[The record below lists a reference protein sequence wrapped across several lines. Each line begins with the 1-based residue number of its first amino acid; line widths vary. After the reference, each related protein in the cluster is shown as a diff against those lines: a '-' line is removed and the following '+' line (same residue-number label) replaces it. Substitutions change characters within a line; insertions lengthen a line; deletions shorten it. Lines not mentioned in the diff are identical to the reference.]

1 MISFS
6 DQECEI
12 FTGKINRPL
21 CDMLCAAPEFLHNG
35 FNFFLKYFYAPMIC
49 KNVVLNRLL
58 CYRRAKVKVEFMQES
73 IYFEF
78 QDRILLCQC
87 YWVVCTHNKN
97 IYLQKF
103 SFKSKKKKASLSV
116 NIQTWIGFYVISWRE
131 KEAFKLGL
139 SLSLLNYLV
148 KQDFL
153 QK

>member
-35 FNFFLKYFYAPMIC
+35 FNFFFKYFYAPMIC

-103 SFKSKKKKASLSV
+103 SFKSKKKASLSV
-116 NIQTWIGFYVISWRE
+116 NIQTWFGFYVISWRE

>member
-21 CDMLCAAPEFLHNG
+21 CDMLCAAPEFLHNV
-35 FNFFLKYFYAPMIC
+35 FNSFLKYFYAPMIC

-103 SFKSKKKKASLSV
+103 SFKSKKKKLLYRSTFKPELDSM
-116 NIQTWIGFYVISWRE
+116 WYHDE
-131 KEAFKLGL
+131 KKR
-139 SLSLLNYLV
+139 LLNLVFLYHYLIIS
-148 KQDFL
+148 
-153 QK
+153 

>member
-1 MISFS
+1 
-6 DQECEI
+6 
-12 FTGKINRPL
+12 
-21 CDMLCAAPEFLHNG
+21 
-35 FNFFLKYFYAPMIC
+35 MIC

-103 SFKSKKKKASLSV
+103 SFKSKKKSFFIGQHSNL
-116 NIQTWIGFYVISWRE
+116 IWILCDIMTRKRGF
-131 KEAFKLGL
+131 
-139 SLSLLNYLV
+139 
-148 KQDFL
+148 
-153 QK
+153 